1 MNETPRLQGKLL
13 GLLTI
18 ALAASS
24 AGTARAE
31 LPDGLRYD
39 DGFAYFRARS
49 HGSVRNNRP
58 TSEYSLLAFARI
70 LGEGV
75 APQSAFKFVLK
86 QGRRELH
93 SWTCQGLATYRHRM
107 HPSNAPDAFSVAS
120 CTDRHRFTQSGRLSL
135 EVIFVDDDTDE
146 EHLVA
151 THTLDIRTLSRV
163 SHQGVARPSHFFVNQ
178 HAFAA
183 VALIDQ
189 LPRHHQHMF
198 SAVRGRS
205 GSAAG
210 QNEVLL
216 HLHRSHQQTPGT
228 LTLRCSVDGERVRFP
243 DPTVRTDPIADH
255 QSNATEVRRTGS
267 TTEGDDLHWRRDVLR
282 LPLTFGDQEHTQ
294 LVKLDDHPG
303 RWECELRDDSRQTLR
318 ELAFTVVDGVIQPHP
333 EEGTGLTFPAGVHLV
348 DVTIPRDSPR
358 DARTDPA
365 ETRRGAFYGRR
376 WQSRGARAMGARVPR
391 IGDPYPRSGRSR
403 GR

>member
-1 MNETPRLQGKLL
+1 MMDKSPR
-13 GLLTI
+13 GLRFAAVLILALTGV
-18 ALAASS
+18 SS
-24 AGTARAE
+24 ARAD
-31 LPDGLRYD
+31 LPNGLRYD

-58 TSEYSLLAFARI
+58 TSEYSLLAFARV

-86 QGRRELH
+86 KGRRVLH
-93 SWTCQGLATYRHRM
+93 TWTCQGLATYRHRM

-120 CTDRHRFTQSGRLSL
+120 CSDRGHRFTDTGRLRL
-135 EVIFVDDDTDE
+135 EVYLVDDDTDE
-146 EHLVA
+146 EHLAA
-151 THTLDIRTLSRV
+151 THTLDVRTLSRV
-163 SHQGVARPSHFFVNQ
+163 SHQGVARPSHFFINQ
-178 HAFAA
+178 HAFAD
-183 VALIDQ
+183 VVLIDQ

-216 HLHRSHQQTPGT
+216 HLHRSHQQGPGT
-228 LTLRCSVDGERVRFP
+228 LTLRCSVDGERVRFS
-243 DPTVRTDPIADH
+243 DPIVRSEPVHDH
-255 QSNATEVRRTGS
+255 QSNATEVRRRGS

-303 RWECELRDDSRQTLR
+303 RWECELRDESRQTLR
-318 ELAFTVVDGVIQPHP
+318 EFAFTVANGVIQPHP
-333 EEGTGLTFPAGVHLV
+333 EERTGLTFPEGVHLV

-358 DARTDPA
+358 DARTDPG

-376 WQSRGARAMGARVPR
+376 WQSPEGRAMGARVPR
-391 IGDPYPRSGRSR
+391 IGDAYPRSGR
-403 GR
+403 